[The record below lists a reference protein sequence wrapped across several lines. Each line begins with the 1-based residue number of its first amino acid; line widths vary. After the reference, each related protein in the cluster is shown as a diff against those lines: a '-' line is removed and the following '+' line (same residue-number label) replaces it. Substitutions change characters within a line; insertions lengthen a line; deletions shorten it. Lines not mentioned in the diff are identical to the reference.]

1 MAGEL
6 ILIVEDNER
15 NRKLARDVLQFR
27 GYRTLEAE
35 TGGDALTLAIEH
47 RPDLIL
53 MDIQLPDM
61 DGVQALGLLRSEAS
75 ARSVRVIA
83 LTAFAMAQDR
93 DRLLAA
99 GFDGYISKPIDVKA
113 FPEQVRQYCEL
124 SPRRP

>member
-1 MAGEL
+1 
-6 ILIVEDNER
+6 
-15 NRKLARDVLQFR
+15 
-27 GYRTLEAE
+27 
-35 TGGDALTLAIEH
+35 
-47 RPDLIL
+47 

-75 ARSVRVIA
+75 ARSVRVVA

-113 FPEQVRQYCEL
+113 FPEQVRQQCEL
-124 SPRRP
+124 SRERP